1 MRDAETVLNIIR
13 QRGLRGLHLEDAY
26 RQLFN
31 PTLYLRAYSRLYR
44 NRGAMTRGT
53 SPETVDGMS
62 MEKIASIVELVRHE
76 RYRWT
81 PVRRTYIPKSNGKMR
96 PLGIPTW
103 SDKLLQEVLRSILE
117 AYYEPQFSD
126 RSHGFRPARGCHTA
140 LSEIYYTWKGVAW
153 FIEGD
158 IKGCFDNI
166 GHKTLMSIIREK
178 IHDGRFT
185 KLIEQL
191 LEAGY
196 LEEWDYRPTLSGTPQ
211 GGVISPILANIYL
224 DRLDRFVASDL
235 IPNFTKG
242 GKRRQ
247 PNPEY
252 VRLMSRARRLIAK
265 GEIRRAKELRRAT
278 KHLPS
283 IDPNDPTYR
292 HLWYIRYADDFLLGF
307 VGPKLEAEAIKDQV
321 KEFVRDHLKL
331 ELSDEK
337 TLITHART
345 EKARFLGYDISTA
358 VSRSRRRANG
368 QIELRLP
375 PNTLEGL
382 CAQYMEH
389 SKPIHRKPLT
399 HDNDFTIVARYGSE
413 YRGYYQYYALARNV
427 AWMQRLGWVMRT
439 SLLKTLACKHKST
452 VGKMARKYKS
462 RVIAESGR
470 ILKCFQVIVR
480 RDTQGKPPLVA
491 TFGGF
496 SLKWRK
502 DAVMVDKQRSNK
514 VPYTRTELIQRLLAD
529 KCELCGSREGV
540 QVHHVAAL
548 KDLQTPGRREKPYWA
563 QIMAARKR
571 KTLVLCHRCH
581 VDLHAG
587 RLDGRPRAMK

>member
-1 MRDAETVLNIIR
+1 MRNAETVLDIIR
-13 QRGLRGLHLEDAY
+13 QRGQRGLHLEDAY

-44 NRGAMTRGT
+44 NQGAMTRGT

-62 MEKIASIVELVRHE
+62 MEKIGSIVELLRHE
-76 RYRWT
+76 RYRWS

-103 SDKLLQEVLRSILE
+103 SDKLLQEVMRSILE

-126 RSHGFRPARGCHTA
+126 HSHGFRPARGCHTA
-140 LSEIYYTWKGVAW
+140 LSEIYFTWKGVAW

-166 GHKTLMSIIREK
+166 DHKTLMSIIREK

-185 KLIEQL
+185 NLIEQV

-196 LEEWDYRPTLSGTPQ
+196 LEAWDYRPTLSGTPQ
-211 GGVISPILANIYL
+211 GGVVSPILANIYL
-224 DRLDRFVASDL
+224 DRLDRFVAGNL

-242 GKRRQ
+242 GRRRQ

-252 VRLMSRARRLIAK
+252 VRVMSRVRRLSAK
-265 GEIRRAKELRRAT
+265 GEDVEARELRRAL
-278 KHLPS
+278 KRLPS

-292 HLWYIRYADDFLLGF
+292 QLWYIRYADDFLLGF
-307 VGPKLEAEAIKDQV
+307 VGPRSEANTIKDQI
-321 KEFVRDHLKL
+321 KEFVHDHLKL

-345 EKARFLGYDISTA
+345 EKARFLGYDIGTA
-358 VSRSRRRANG
+358 VSPSRRKLNG

-375 PNTLEGL
+375 AEVVEGL
-382 CAQYMEH
+382 CIQYMEH
-389 SKPIHRKPLT
+389 GKPIHRKPLT
-399 HDNDFTIVARYGSE
+399 HDDDFTIVARYGSE

-427 AWMQRLGWVMRT
+427 AWMQKLGWVMRI
-439 SLLKTLACKHKST
+439 SLLRTLACKHKST
-452 VGKMARKYKS
+452 VGKMARKYRS
-462 RVIAESGR
+462 QRVSEDGR
-470 ILKCFQVIVR
+470 ILKCFKVIIR
-480 RDTQGKPPLVA
+480 RDAQDKPPLVA

-502 DAVMVDKQRSNK
+502 DAVIVDERRSNK
-514 VPYTRTELIQRLLAD
+514 VPYTRTELIQRLLANE
-529 KCELCGSREGV
+529 CELCGSREAV

-548 KDLQTPGRREKPYWA
+548 KDLQAPGRRQKPYWT

-587 RLDGRPRAMK
+587 RLDGRARAMK

>member
-13 QRGLRGLHLEDAY
+13 QRGQRGLHLEDAY
-26 RQLFN
+26 RQMFN

-44 NRGAMTRGT
+44 NRGAMTRG
-53 SPETVDGMS
+53 SSLETVDGMS
-62 MEKIASIVELVRHE
+62 MEKIGSIVELLRHE

-81 PVRRTYIPKSNGKMR
+81 PVRRTYIPKSNGRMR

-103 SDKLLQEVLRSILE
+103 SDKLVQEVMRSILE

-126 RSHGFRPARGCHTA
+126 RSHGFRAGRGCHTA

-166 GHKTLMSIIREK
+166 DHKTLMSIIREK

-185 KLIEQL
+185 NLIEQL

-211 GGVISPILANIYL
+211 GGVASPILANIYL
-224 DRLDRFVASDL
+224 DRLDQFVASIL
-235 IPNFTKG
+235 IPKFTKG
-242 GKRRQ
+242 GKKRR

-252 VRLMSRARRLIAK
+252 VRLMSRAQRLVSK
-265 GEIRRAKELRRAT
+265 GEIAEAKELRRAA

-283 IDPNDPTYR
+283 IDPNDPAYR
-292 HLWYIRYADDFLLGF
+292 RLWYVRYADDFLLGF
-307 VGPKLEAEAIKDQV
+307 VGPRSEADAIKVQI
-321 KEFVRDHLKL
+321 KEFVYDHLKL
-331 ELSDEK
+331 DLSDEK

-345 EKARFLGYDISTA
+345 EKARFLGYDIGTA
-358 VSRSRRRANG
+358 MSQSRKRING

-375 PNTLEGL
+375 ADTLEGL
-382 CAQYMEH
+382 CGQYMKYG
-389 SKPIHRKPLT
+389 KPIHRKPLT
-399 HDNDFTIVARYGSE
+399 HDDDFTIVARYGSE

-427 AWMQRLGWVMRT
+427 AWMQKLGWVMRI

-452 VGKMARKYKS
+452 VGKMARKYRNQ
-462 RVIAESGR
+462 RVSEEGR
-470 ILKCFQVIVR
+470 ILKCFKVIIR
-480 RDTQGKPPLVA
+480 RDAQDKPPLVA
-491 TFGGF
+491 IFGGF

-502 DAVMVDKQRSNK
+502 DAVMVDGQKSNK

-529 KCELCGSREGV
+529 KCELCGSREAV
-540 QVHHVAAL
+540 QVHHVSAL
-548 KDLQTPGRREKPYWA
+548 RDLQIAGRREKPYWA
-563 QIMAARKR
+563 RIMAARKR

-581 VDLHAG
+581 VNLHAG